1 MRDALVVIGP
11 GLIADPA
18 LLGETAEREFAAL
31 GVPGTIVHARDAAE
45 VLSCTERAGGSG
57 TAVVAVPGPSA
68 QVRALMGRVAGPV
81 VWLDLARVD
90 DAEVG
95 EGATHLHG
103 RGIAGLAWAI
113 RHAVHRLSHPRR
125 RIPYG
130 DHRDQWADL
139 YLPARP
145 AGPAAQTPSPGSAR
159 SADSVRSEG
168 SARSADSVRSEGSA
182 RSADSVRSGGS
193 ARSADS
199 ARSAKS
205 AESPGRPGSE
215 GAAGVAQS
223 VSSSGPA
230 GVAGPVGAPV
240 AVLVHGGNWRSV
252 WAADLMDAL
261 ALDLVD
267 RGFAVW
273 NLEYRRPDPHG
284 WQATTDDVA
293 AGLEALAGV
302 DAPVD
307 LDRVAVVGHSAGAQ
321 LALRA
326 AADGA
331 RVSLAVSLAGMLDLV
346 EADRRWLGSGA
357 VAAALGTHPDAGAR
371 LYGAASPLLR
381 LPLKVRQ
388 LVVQGSGDELDL
400 VDFARRYAR
409 AAGEAGDDVTYLE
422 MSGDH
427 FAVIDPRAPIWRT
440 TALAITETLH

>member
-1 MRDALVVIGP
+1 MVVGP
-11 GLIADPA
+11 GLVADPA
-18 LLGETAEREFAAL
+18 LLGEAAEREFAAL
-31 GVPGTIVHARDAAE
+31 GVRGTIVHARDAAE
-45 VLSCTERAGGSG
+45 VLSCTARAGDSG
-57 TAVVAVPGPSA
+57 TAVVAVPGPTPQA
-68 QVRALMGRVAGPV
+68 RELMGRAAGPV
-81 VWLDLARVD
+81 VWLDLARAD
-90 DAEVG
+90 DTEVG
-95 EGATHLHG
+95 EGAAHLHG
-103 RGIAGLAWAI
+103 RGVEGLTWAI

-125 RIPYG
+125 RVPYG

-139 YLPARP
+139 YLPTLP
-145 AGPAAQTPSPGSAR
+145 ADPPAAVSA
-159 SADSVRSEG
+159 G
-168 SARSADSVRSEGSA
+168 
-182 RSADSVRSGGS
+182 
-193 ARSADS
+193 DS
-199 ARSAKS
+199 AGMAASA
-205 AESPGRPGSE
+205 
-215 GAAGVAQS
+215 
-223 VSSSGPA
+223 
-230 GVAGPVGAPV
+230 GAPV
-240 AVLVHGGNWRSV
+240 AVLVHGGNWRAV

-261 ALDLVD
+261 ALDLVG

-284 WQATTDDVA
+284 WQAATDDVA
-293 AGLEALAGV
+293 AGLDALAGV

-331 RVSLAVSLAGMLDLV
+331 RVSLAVSLAGILDLV

-357 VAAALGTHPDAGAR
+357 VAAALGTRADAGSR
-371 LYGAASPLLR
+371 LYGSASPLLR

-400 VDFARRYAR
+400 VDFGRRYAR
-409 AAGEAGDDVTYLE
+409 AAREAGDDVTYLE